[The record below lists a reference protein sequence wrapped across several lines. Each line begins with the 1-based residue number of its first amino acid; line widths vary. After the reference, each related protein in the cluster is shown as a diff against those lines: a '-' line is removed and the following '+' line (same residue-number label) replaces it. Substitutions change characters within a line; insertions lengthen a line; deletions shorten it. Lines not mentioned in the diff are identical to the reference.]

1 MTLKRE
7 GTKAKP
13 EFSRAQ
19 DEKESALNGR
29 VKDTKAE
36 KRARDDSDKCYCR
49 SSLADTGRFICC
61 IHKSSSESRIRR
73 EGKRIMT

>member
-1 MTLKRE
+1 MKRE

-29 VKDTKAE
+29 VKDMKVE
-36 KRARDDSDKCYCR
+36 KRARDDLDKCYCH
-49 SSLADTGRFICC
+49 SSLVDTGRFICY
-61 IHKSSSESRIRR
+61 IHKSSLGSRI
-73 EGKRIMT
+73 